1 MGAEPMQFRGLMR
14 GYFLVFCAAIALW
27 SAAPNG
33 IAQSSNP
40 ADSPRSAAA
49 IPDSALIQPGAL
61 LRLLRVGGADKPL
74 VLQVG
79 SRIFFAEAHIP
90 GAEFAGPGSQPSG
103 LQQLQSKVAAE
114 RKGNLI
120 VIYCGC
126 CPWIHCPNVGP
137 AYKQLRDLGFT
148 NVKVLYLANNFGD
161 DWVAKGYAV
170 EHGQ

>member
-1 MGAEPMQFRGLMR
+1 MQCRGLVR
-14 GYFLVFCAAIALW
+14 VIFLVFGAAIILW

-33 IAQSSNP
+33 FAQFSNP
-40 ADSPRSAAA
+40 ADSPRSAAS
-49 IPDSALIQPGAL
+49 IPDSALMQPEAL
-61 LRLLRVGGADKPL
+61 LRLLRAGGADTPL
-74 VLQVG
+74 VLQVV
-79 SRIFFAEAHIP
+79 SRIFFAEAHIS
-90 GAEFAGPGSQPSG
+90 GAEFAGPGTQPAG
-103 LQQLQSKVAAE
+103 LQLLQSKVAAE
-114 RKGNLI
+114 KKGRPI

-126 CPWIHCPNVGP
+126 CPWNHCPNVGP